1 MEGLLIA
8 EVLRDLAP
16 RLPAER
22 LAWRFPDDRTAVLPL
37 AGDVSL
43 WIVSRPPNPRM
54 GLRPGAPEA
63 SRSRSPFQAQLAA
76 HAVGPLLAAEQAG
89 LDRVATLRFGAGD
102 GFVPRPA
109 VDLVL
114 ELTGRNANLLLV
126 DLEGRIVG
134 VERQVSSDRNRYREL
149 RSGIRYRPPPPYRKL
164 DPRDVDDGTLHQAL
178 AGKDAKEVR
187 KVIDGIGP
195 QLGAALEASVQP
207 GPDGATSTAALV
219 REIRRMVPAPAD
231 YLAQADVAVDVGAV
245 RREERLAR
253 WRAIVRSEV
262 ERELRVARKRRDDAE
277 QAIRA
282 EADATELR
290 READLLLAYAHTVPP
305 GAATVTLTDF
315 DGAERAV
322 TLDPRLDAPANARAR
337 YDRAKRREAR
347 AERARR
353 QLADLRQEARDAEA
367 RRDGIDALPEA
378 DLRRAAEAVERD
390 KSAKRAGPSAPGV
403 RFRDPRG
410 FEVIVGRNA
419 RENDI
424 VTFRLARS
432 RDLWFHAQGF
442 RGSHVVVRSEGRE
455 VPFETVLFAARLAAG
470 YSEARDED
478 GVPVDY
484 TQRKH
489 VWKVKGGPAGAVHFS
504 QHRTVFVT
512 PARDDAGANGEPR
525 RG

>member
-1 MEGLLIA
+1 
-8 EVLRDLAP
+8 
-16 RLPAER
+16 
-22 LAWRFPDDRTAVLPL
+22 
-37 AGDVSL
+37 
-43 WIVSRPPNPRM
+43 
-54 GLRPGAPEA
+54 
-63 SRSRSPFQAQLAA
+63 
-76 HAVGPLLAAEQAG
+76 
-89 LDRVATLRFGAGD
+89 
-102 GFVPRPA
+102 
-109 VDLVL
+109 
-114 ELTGRNANLLLV
+114 
-126 DLEGRIVG
+126 
-134 VERQVSSDRNRYREL
+134 
-149 RSGIRYRPPPPYRKL
+149 
-164 DPRDVDDGTLHQAL
+164 
-178 AGKDAKEVR
+178 
-187 KVIDGIGP
+187 
-195 QLGAALEASVQP
+195 
-207 GPDGATSTAALV
+207 
-219 REIRRMVPAPAD
+219 
-231 YLAQADVAVDVGAV
+231 
-245 RREERLAR
+245 
-253 WRAIVRSEV
+253 
-262 ERELRVARKRRDDAE
+262 
-277 QAIRA
+277 A

-315 DGAERAV
+315 NGAERAV

-512 PARDDAGANGEPR
+512 PARDDAGAKGEPR